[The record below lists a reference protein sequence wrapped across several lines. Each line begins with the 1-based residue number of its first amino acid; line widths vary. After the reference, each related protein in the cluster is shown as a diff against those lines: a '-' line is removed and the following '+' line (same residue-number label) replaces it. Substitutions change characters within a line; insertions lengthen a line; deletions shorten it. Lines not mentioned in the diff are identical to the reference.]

1 MLIIVNFFA
10 VNMHCLKDNTTSSL
24 LNNFIFSFLGEANND
39 KTVPTQPPTNTLD
52 FSQGTLISK

>member
-24 LNNFIFSFLGEANND
+24 VNNFIFSFLAVAKEGD
-39 KTVPTQPPTNTLD
+39 DTTQPPSNTLD
-52 FSQGTLISK
+52 FSQGTLSK

>member
-1 MLIIVNFFA
+1 MLIVVNFFA

-39 KTVPTQPPTNTLD
+39 KTVPTQLPTNTLD
-52 FSQGTLISK
+52 FSQGTLSK

>member
-24 LNNFIFSFLGEANND
+24 VNNFIFSFLAIAKED
-39 KTVPTQPPTNTLD
+39 DDTTQPTSNTLD
-52 FSQGTLISK
+52 FSQGTLSK